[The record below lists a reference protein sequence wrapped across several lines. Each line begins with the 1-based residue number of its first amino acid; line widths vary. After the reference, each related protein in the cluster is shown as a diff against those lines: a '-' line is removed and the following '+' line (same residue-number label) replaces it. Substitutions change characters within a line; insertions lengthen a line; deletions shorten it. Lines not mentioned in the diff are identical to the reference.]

1 MNNLDWLVL
10 GITLAYIIG
19 YGIWKARGIKTT
31 EGYLLGKRE
40 LKWYTIGLSIV
51 ATQASA
57 ITFLSTPGQAF
68 EEGMGFAQF
77 YFGMPIA
84 MVILS
89 AVFIPVFYRMKVYTA
104 YEFLETR
111 FGLPTRMLTAF
122 LFLLSRGMAAA
133 ITVYAP
139 AIILSSIMGW
149 SLNSTILIMGALV
162 IFYTFIGGTNAVS
175 QTQKQQ
181 MIIILTGMVIAFF
194 ILIQLLPADIGFND
208 AVRVAGKTGKLEV
221 VNFEFDWNN
230 KYNIW
235 TGIFGSTFLFLSYFG
250 TDQSQ
255 VQRYLSGKSL
265 RESRLGLLFNGLF
278 KVPMQF
284 CILFLGAMI
293 FVFYQ
298 FQQPPVF
305 FNSAAVNKINQ
316 TEYADEFAHLEIAH
330 STNFQLKQEKIRYL
344 VDVMKTD
351 DDKEI
356 AQAELALNQLQTE
369 SDAIKSQ
376 VRQLIEKSG
385 INVKSK
391 DSDYVFIS
399 FVLNYLPHGLIGL
412 LLAVI
417 FSAAMSTTASELNA
431 LATATTIDFYKRAI
445 VTKMDDQH
453 YLKASKLFTLG
464 WGILILIFAASV
476 SLFDNLI
483 EAVNI
488 VGSIFYGTILGI
500 FLVAFFL
507 KRVGGKAVFI
517 AALLAEVLVIT
528 VFVLDK
534 YEILNI
540 AYLWLNLIGCVLV
553 ILLASLIE
561 QTRPTPPLPLEHV

>member
-1 MNNLDWLVL
+1 MNTLDWLIL
-10 GITLAYIIG
+10 GGTLAYIIG
-19 YGIWKARGIKTT
+19 YGVWKTHGIRTT
-31 EGYLLGKRE
+31 EDYLLGKRD
-40 LKWYTIGLSIV
+40 LKWYTIGLSII

-84 MVILS
+84 MVIL
-89 AVFIPVFYRMKVYTA
+89 AAFFIPVFYRLKVYTA

-111 FGLPTRMLTAF
+111 FGVATRMLTAG
-122 LFLLSRGMAAA
+122 LFLLSRGLAAA

-149 SLNSTILIMGALV
+149 SLNVTIVIMGGLV
-162 IFYTFIGGTNAVS
+162 IFYTLVGGTDAVS

-181 MIIILTGMVIAFF
+181 MIIILVGMIIAFF
-194 ILIQLLPADIGFND
+194 ILLNLLPQNISFND

-265 RESRLGLLFNGLF
+265 KESRLGLLFNGLF

-298 FQQPPVF
+298 FEKPPVF
-305 FNSAAVNKINQ
+305 FNQAAVTQIQN
-316 TEYADEFAHLEIAH
+316 TEYATQFSELETAHVAI
-330 STNFQLKQEKIRYL
+330 FDIKKQQLINL
-344 VDVMKTD
+344 VDVMNTGNETQIDQAQTRLLDMEAEGKRIKT
-351 DDKEI
+351 EVR
-356 AQAELALNQLQTE
+356 ALI
-369 SDAIKSQ
+369 D
-376 VRQLIEKSG
+376 KSG
-385 INVKSK
+385 INIKSK

-399 FVLNYLPHGLIGL
+399 FVMKYLPHGLIGL

-431 LATATTIDFYKRAI
+431 LATATTIDFYKRSI
-445 VTKMDDQH
+445 VQNRNDAH
-453 YLKASKLFTLG
+453 YLLASKLFTLG
-464 WGILILIFAASV
+464 WGILILTFAASV

-488 VGSIFYGTILGI
+488 VGSLFYGTILGI
-500 FLVAFFL
+500 FLVAFFF
-507 KRVGGKAVFI
+507 KWIGEKAVFI
-517 AALLAEVLVIT
+517 AALIALASVIAIFST
-528 VFVLDK
+528 GT
-534 YEILNI
+534 I
-540 AYLWLNLIGCVLV
+540 AYLWLNMIGCVLV
-553 ILLASLIE
+553 ITIAILIQIFTQNKPVADE
-561 QTRPTPPLPLEHV
+561 LNL

>member
-1 MNNLDWLVL
+1 MNTLDWLVL
-10 GITLAYIIG
+10 GGTLAYLIG
-19 YGIWKARGIKTT
+19 YGIWKTRNIRTT
-31 EGYLLGKRE
+31 EDYLLGKRE

-84 MVILS
+84 MVILA
-89 AVFIPVFYRMKVYTA
+89 AVFIPVFYRLKVYTA

-111 FGLPTRMLTAF
+111 FGVGTRMLTAG
-122 LFLLSRGMAAA
+122 LFLLSRGLAAA

-149 SLNSTILIMGALV
+149 SLNVTILIMGGLV
-162 IFYTFIGGTNAVS
+162 IFYTLIGGTNAVS

-181 MIIILTGMVIAFF
+181 MIIILAGMVIAFF
-194 ILIQLLPADIGFND
+194 ILMSLLPQNISFND

-221 VNFEFDWNN
+221 VNFDFSWDN

-298 FQQPPVF
+298 FEKPPVF
-305 FNSAAVNKINQ
+305 FNQAAVNQIQN
-316 TEYADEFAHLEIAH
+316 TEYAFEFAALEGAH
-330 STNFQLKQEKIRYL
+330 EVNFASKKQQLLYL
-344 VDVMKTD
+344 VEVMKTGD
-351 DDKEI
+351 ETQIDQ
-356 AQAELALNQLQTE
+356 AQKQLLNTQVGGQQIKTE
-369 SDAIKSQ
+369 

-399 FVLNYLPHGLIGL
+399 FVLKYLPHGLIGL

-431 LATATTIDFYKRAI
+431 LATATTIDFYKRGI
-445 VTKMDDQH
+445 VQDRDDAH
-453 YLKASKLFTLG
+453 YLRASKLFTLG

-488 VGSIFYGTILGI
+488 VGSLFYGTILGI
-500 FLVAFFL
+500 FLVAFFF
-507 KRVGGKAVFI
+507 KRVGGNAVFI
-517 AALLAEVLVIT
+517 AALITEAIVIAIY
-528 VFVLDK
+528 VMDR
-534 YEILNI
+534 YDMLNI
-540 AYLWLNLIGCVLV
+540 AYLWLNMIGCVLV
-553 ILLASLIE
+553 IGIAVLLENMIGNN
-561 QTRPTPPLPLEHV
+561 TPNKNL

>member
-1 MNNLDWLVL
+1 MNTLDWLVL
-10 GITLAYIIG
+10 GGTLAYIIG
-19 YGIWKARGIKTT
+19 YGVWKTRGIRTT
-31 EGYLLGKRE
+31 EDYLLGKRE

-84 MVILS
+84 MVIL
-89 AVFIPVFYRMKVYTA
+89 AAFFIPVFYRLKVYTA

-111 FGLPTRMLTAF
+111 FGVNTRMLTAG
-122 LFLLSRGMAAA
+122 LFLLSRGLAAA

-139 AIILSSIMGW
+139 GIILSSIMGW
-149 SLNSTILIMGALV
+149 SLNVTILIMGGLV
-162 IFYTFIGGTNAVS
+162 IFYTLIGGTNAVS

-181 MIIILTGMVIAFF
+181 MIIILAGMVIAFF
-194 ILIQLLPADIGFND
+194 ILLNLLPQNISFND

-221 VNFEFDWNN
+221 VNFEFSWDN

-265 RESRLGLLFNGLF
+265 KESRLGLLFNGMF

-298 FQQPPVF
+298 FEKPPVF
-305 FNSAAVNKINQ
+305 FNQAAVTQIQNTQYATQFSELQ
-316 TEYADEFAHLEIAH
+316 TAHDN
-330 STNFQLKQEKIRYL
+330 NFNIKKLQLLKL
-344 VDVMKTD
+344 VDVMKTGD
-351 DDKEI
+351 DFQINKAQSLLLS
-356 AQAELALNQLQTE
+356 AQAEGDT
-369 SDAIKSQ
+369 IKNQ
-376 VRQLIEKSG
+376 VRELIKNSEIG
-385 INVKSK
+385 VKSK

-399 FVLNYLPHGLIGL
+399 FVLKYLPHGLIGL

-431 LATATTIDFYKRAI
+431 LATATTIDFYKRKF
-445 VTKMDDQH
+445 VTNQDDAH
-453 YLKASKLFTLG
+453 YLRASKMFTFG
-464 WGILILIFAASV
+464 WGVLILIFAASV

-488 VGSIFYGTILGI
+488 VGSLFYGTILGI
-500 FLVAFFL
+500 FLVAFFF
-507 KRVGGKAVFI
+507 KRVGGNAVFI
-517 AALLAEVLVIT
+517 AALITEVIVIAIY
-528 VFVLDK
+528 VMDRHEMLH
-534 YEILNI
+534 I
-540 AYLWLNLIGCVLV
+540 AYLWLNMIGCVLLIGIA
-553 ILLASLIE
+553 ILLESLIE
-561 QTRPTPPLPLEHV
+561 TKIDTSTS

>member
-1 MNNLDWLVL
+1 MNGLDWLVL
-10 GITLAYIIG
+10 GATLIYIIG
-19 YGIWKARGIKTT
+19 YGVWKTRGIKTT

-84 MVILS
+84 MVIL
-89 AVFIPVFYRMKVYTA
+89 AAFFIPVFYRLKVYTA

-111 FGLPTRMLTAF
+111 FGLPTRMLTAG
-122 LFLLSRGMAAA
+122 LFLLSRGLAAS

-149 SLNSTILIMGALV
+149 GLNTTILIMGALV
-162 IFYTFIGGTNAVS
+162 IFYTFVGGTDAVS

-194 ILIQLLPADIGFND
+194 ILIQLLPPDISFND

-221 VNFEFDWNN
+221 VDFEFDWNN

-298 FQQPPVF
+298 FQEPPVF
-305 FNSAAVNKINQ
+305 FNQSAIHQINQ
-316 TEYADEFAHLEIAH
+316 TEYADELASLQSAHEA
-330 STNFQLKQEKIRYL
+330 NFQLKQEKIRYL
-344 VDVMKTD
+344 VDVMREGDEKNTD
-351 DDKEI
+351 E
-356 AQAELALNQLQTE
+356 AQQVMLQVDAEGK
-369 SDAIKSQ
+369 AIKTQ
-376 VRQLIEKSG
+376 VKQLIEDSG

-391 DSDYVFIS
+391 DSDYVFIT
-399 FVLNYLPHGLIGL
+399 FVLDHLPHGLIGL

-431 LATATTIDFYKRAI
+431 LATASTIDFYKRAF
-445 VTKMDDQH
+445 VPDKDDAH
-453 YLKASKLFTLG
+453 YLTASKLFTLG

-488 VGSIFYGTILGI
+488 VGSWFYGVILGI
-500 FLVAFFL
+500 FLVAFFF
-507 KRVGGKAVFI
+507 KKVGGKAVFI
-517 AALLAEVLVIT
+517 AAIISEIIVLSIFT
-528 VFVLDK
+528 LDF
-534 YEILNI
+534 YEIFNI
-540 AYLWLNLIGCVLV
+540 AYLWLNMIGCMAV
-553 ILLASLIE
+553 ILLGMLLE
-561 QTRPTPPLPLEHV
+561 QIVGNTVRVDGR

>member
-1 MNNLDWLVL
+1 MNTLDWLVL
-10 GITLAYIIG
+10 GGTLAYIIG
-19 YGIWKARGIKTT
+19 YGIWKTRGIRTT
-31 EGYLLGKRE
+31 EDYLLGKRE

-84 MVILS
+84 MVIL
-89 AVFIPVFYRMKVYTA
+89 AAFFIPVFYRLKVYTA

-111 FGLPTRMLTAF
+111 FGVATRMLTAG
-122 LFLLSRGMAAA
+122 LFLLSRGLAAA

-149 SLNSTILIMGALV
+149 GLNVTILIMGGLV
-162 IFYTFIGGTNAVS
+162 IFYTLIGGTNAVS
-175 QTQKQQ
+175 QTQQQQ

-194 ILIQLLPADIGFND
+194 ILLSLLPQNISFND

-221 VNFEFDWNN
+221 VNFDFSWDN

-265 RESRLGLLFNGLF
+265 KESRVGLLFNCLF

-298 FQQPPVF
+298 FEKPPVF
-305 FNSAAVNKINQ
+305 FNQAAVKQLQNTK
-316 TEYADEFAHLEIAH
+316 YASEFAALEGAH
-330 STNFQLKQEKIRYL
+330 DVNFNAKKQQLLYL
-344 VDVMKTD
+344 VEVMKTGD
-351 DDKEI
+351 DTQIDQVQKQLLNTQVGGQQI
-356 AQAELALNQLQTE
+356 KAE
-369 SDAIKSQ
+369 

-399 FVLNYLPHGLIGL
+399 FVLKYLPHGLIGL

-431 LATATTIDFYKRAI
+431 LATATTIDFYKRGI
-445 VTKMDDQH
+445 VQDRDDAH
-453 YLKASKLFTLG
+453 YLRASKLFTLG

-488 VGSIFYGTILGI
+488 VGSLFYGTILGI
-500 FLVAFFL
+500 FLVAFFF
-507 KRVGGKAVFI
+507 KRVGGNAVFI
-517 AALLAEVLVIT
+517 AALITEFIVIAIYVMDRYEVI
-528 VFVLDK
+528 
-534 YEILNI
+534 NI
-540 AYLWLNLIGCVLV
+540 AYLWLNMIGCVLV
-553 ILLASLIE
+553 IGIAVLLESLTKNTKIA
-561 QTRPTPPLPLEHV
+561 R

>member
-1 MNNLDWLVL
+1 MNTLDWLVL
-10 GITLAYIIG
+10 GGTLAYIIG
-19 YGIWKARGIKTT
+19 YGIRKTRNIRTT
-31 EGYLLGKRE
+31 EDYLLGKRE

-84 MVILS
+84 MVILA
-89 AVFIPVFYRMKVYTA
+89 AVFIPVFYRLKVYTA

-111 FGLPTRMLTAF
+111 FGVNTRMLTAG
-122 LFLLSRGMAAA
+122 LFLLSRGLAAA

-149 SLNSTILIMGALV
+149 SLNVTILIMGGLV
-162 IFYTFIGGTNAVS
+162 IFYTLIGGTNAVS

-181 MIIILTGMVIAFF
+181 MIIILAGMVIAFV
-194 ILIQLLPADIGFND
+194 ILLNLLPQNISFND

-221 VNFEFDWNN
+221 VNFDFTWDN

-250 TDQSQ
+250 TDQSH

-298 FQQPPVF
+298 FEKPPLF
-305 FNSAAVNKINQ
+305 FNQAAVNQIQNTK
-316 TEYADEFAHLEIAH
+316 YAAEFAALEGAH
-330 STNFQLKQEKIRYL
+330 EVNFNAKKQQLLYL
-344 VDVMKTD
+344 VDVMNTGD
-351 DDKEI
+351 DNQIDQVQKQLLNSQTASQNI
-356 AQAELALNQLQTE
+356 KAE
-369 SDAIKSQ
+369 

-399 FVLNYLPHGLIGL
+399 FVLKYLPHGLIGL

-431 LATATTIDFYKRAI
+431 LATATTIDFYKRKF
-445 VTKMDDQH
+445 VQNQDDAH
-453 YLKASKLFTLG
+453 YLRASKLFTLG
-464 WGILILIFAASV
+464 WGVLILIFAASV

-488 VGSIFYGTILGI
+488 VGSLFYGTILGI
-500 FLVAFFL
+500 FLVAFFF
-507 KRVGGKAVFI
+507 KRVGGNAVFI
-517 AALLAEVLVIT
+517 AAIITEIIIITIYVMDRYEVLH
-528 VFVLDK
+528 
-534 YEILNI
+534 I
-540 AYLWLNLIGCVLV
+540 AYLWLNMIGCLLV
-553 ILLASLIE
+553 IGIAILLQNIGIFESKK
-561 QTRPTPPLPLEHV
+561 T

>member
-1 MNNLDWLVL
+1 MNTLDWLVL
-10 GITLAYIIG
+10 GGTLAYIIG
-19 YGIWKARGIKTT
+19 YGIWKTRGIRTT
-31 EGYLLGKRE
+31 EDYLLGKRE

-84 MVILS
+84 MVILA
-89 AVFIPVFYRMKVYTA
+89 AVFIPVFYRLKVYTA

-111 FGLPTRMLTAF
+111 FGVSTRMLTAG
-122 LFLLSRGMAAA
+122 LFLLSRGLAAA

-149 SLNSTILIMGALV
+149 SLNVTILIMGGLV
-162 IFYTFIGGTNAVS
+162 IFYTLIGGTNAVS

-181 MIIILTGMVIAFF
+181 MIIILAGMVIAFF
-194 ILIQLLPADIGFND
+194 ILMSLLPQNISFND

-221 VNFEFDWNN
+221 VNFDFSWDN

-265 RESRLGLLFNGLF
+265 KESRLGLLFNGLF

-298 FQQPPVF
+298 FEKPPVF
-305 FNSAAVNKINQ
+305 FNQAAVNQIQN
-316 TEYADEFAHLEIAH
+316 TEYASQYAALQGAHEV
-330 STNFQLKQEKIRYL
+330 NFTAKKQQLLYL
-344 VDVMKTD
+344 VEVMKTGD
-351 DDKEI
+351 ETQI
-356 AQAELALNQLQTE
+356 NQAQTQLLNIQTGGKQIKAEV
-369 SDAIKSQ
+369 K
-376 VRQLIEKSG
+376 QLIEQSG

-399 FVLNYLPHGLIGL
+399 FVLKYLPHGLIGL

-431 LATATTIDFYKRAI
+431 LATATTIDFYKRKF
-445 VTKMDDQH
+445 VQDRDDAH
-453 YLKASKLFTLG
+453 YLRASKLFTLG

-488 VGSIFYGTILGI
+488 VGSLFYGTILGI
-500 FLVAFFL
+500 FLVAFFF
-507 KRVGGKAVFI
+507 KWVGERAVFI
-517 AALLAEVLVIT
+517 AALVALASVIFIFST
-528 VFVLDK
+528 GS
-534 YEILNI
+534 I
-540 AYLWLNLIGCVLV
+540 AYLWLNMIGCVLV
-553 ILLASLIE
+553 IGIAVLLESLNN
-561 QTRPTPPLPLEHV
+561 RSLETT

>member
-1 MNNLDWLVL
+1 MNTLDWLIL
-10 GITLAYIIG
+10 GGTLAYIIG
-19 YGIWKARGIKTT
+19 YGVWKTHGIRTT
-31 EGYLLGKRE
+31 EDYLLGKRD
-40 LKWYTIGLSIV
+40 LKWYTIGLSII

-84 MVILS
+84 MVIL
-89 AVFIPVFYRMKVYTA
+89 AAFFIPVFYRLKVYTA

-111 FGLPTRMLTAF
+111 FGVATRMLTAG
-122 LFLLSRGMAAA
+122 LFLLSRGLAAA

-149 SLNSTILIMGALV
+149 SLNVTIVIMGGLV
-162 IFYTFIGGTNAVS
+162 IFYTLVGGTDAVS

-181 MIIILTGMVIAFF
+181 MIIILVGMVIAFF
-194 ILIQLLPADIGFND
+194 ILLNLLPQNISFND

-265 RESRLGLLFNGLF
+265 KESRLGLLFNGLF

-298 FQQPPVF
+298 FEKPPVF
-305 FNSAAVNKINQ
+305 FNQAAVTQIQN
-316 TEYADEFAHLEIAH
+316 TEYATQFSELETAHVAIFDIKKE
-330 STNFQLKQEKIRYL
+330 QLINL
-344 VDVMKTD
+344 VDVMNTGNETQID
-351 DDKEI
+351 Q
-356 AQAELALNQLQTE
+356 AQTRLLDMEAEGKRIKIEVRALI
-369 SDAIKSQ
+369 D
-376 VRQLIEKSG
+376 KSG
-385 INVKSK
+385 INIKSK

-399 FVLNYLPHGLIGL
+399 FVMKYLPHGLIGL

-431 LATATTIDFYKRAI
+431 LATATTIDFYKRSI
-445 VTKMDDQH
+445 VQNRNDAH
-453 YLKASKLFTLG
+453 YLLASKLFTLG
-464 WGILILIFAASV
+464 WGILILTFAASV

-488 VGSIFYGTILGI
+488 VGSLFYGTILGI
-500 FLVAFFL
+500 FLVAFFF
-507 KRVGGKAVFI
+507 KWIGEKAVFI
-517 AALLAEVLVIT
+517 AALIALASVIAIFST
-528 VFVLDK
+528 DT
-534 YEILNI
+534 I
-540 AYLWLNLIGCVLV
+540 AYLWLNMIGCVLV
-553 ILLASLIE
+553 IAIAILIQIFTQDKPVADE
-561 QTRPTPPLPLEHV
+561 LNL